1 MADSQLT
8 VEQRMRAYLT
18 PAIAGKFTD
27 ALIASLSKGDGDNL
41 DLIMSV
47 KDQLFIATA
56 TGSYLDKIAAGI
68 GVTRPPGVG
77 IDDNTFRNLVVSQT
91 NNKLVTNIFL
101 EILELFYGADAIEA
115 NTITDL
121 AEPYNLQDGMTLVI
135 TQDSNPNPLVVVFNA
150 ADFTNINQA
159 TAIEVSNAISK
170 QAFNNGF
177 TISATPNFDSVAD
190 LTYVQLFSS
199 TRGPKSAITVIGG
212 EAQNYLRFPQQRPTT
227 QLPGTQFTPTI
238 QGSNVRFTWTAGPD
252 PSLQFVSVDDYVNI
266 YGAGFIGN
274 NKGSYPIVAV
284 VSGPVG
290 QAYFEI
296 QNGAFAVQAPVT
308 LANANDVTFFKPIRN
323 VIQQQPRYASI
334 YEVNPYEIIAFLP
347 ATSKIVKRE
356 LIGSAHLH
364 GMTPDPTEPYPGPY
378 IYDPTHGFS
387 IESTFSTIQTEL
399 DAGQVY
405 TVINVTDSH
414 KFPDEEAF
422 VVFDYGTSNQEGPV
436 RYFGRPSS
444 GSLQLD
450 PSYKFQKTHAPGA
463 DVTLIFQRKPYQP
476 TINGTDFPF
485 FITGTINGRIQAE
498 NLIQELSASGIFL
511 RIIIVYPEGP
521 GMNNVEELYGPD
533 IS

>member
-1 MADSQLT
+1 MANSLST
-8 VEQRMRAYLT
+8 IEQRIRAYMN

-27 ALIASLSKGDGDNL
+27 ALIAAIAKGDADNL
-41 DLIMSV
+41 DLILSV

-56 TGSYLDKIAAGI
+56 TGTYLDKIAAGI
-68 GVTRPPGVG
+68 GITRPPGVG
-77 IDDNTFRNLVVSQT
+77 IDDNTFRDLVVSQT

-101 EILELFYGADAIEA
+101 EILELFYGADAIKA
-115 NTITDL
+115 NTTTDVPQTYTL
-121 AEPYNLQDGMTLVI
+121 ADGMTLEM
-135 TQDSNPNPLVVVFNA
+135 TQDSDPRILTVIFNT
-150 ADFTNINQA
+150 ADFANINQA
-159 TAIEVSNAISK
+159 TAIEVANAISK

-177 TISATPNFDSVAD
+177 TISAAAVFDSVSGD
-190 LTYVQLFSS
+190 TFIQLFSG
-199 TRGPKSAITVIGG
+199 TRGPKSAITVVGG
-212 EAQNYLRFPQQRPTT
+212 QAQNYLRFPLERPTT
-227 QLPGTQFTPTI
+227 QQAGTQFTPTI
-238 QGSNVRFTWTAGPD
+238 VGSNVRFTWTAGTD
-252 PSLQFVSVDDYVNI
+252 PSLQFVSVDDYANI

-274 NKGSYPIVAV
+274 NKGSYVIVNV

-308 LANANDVTFFKPIRN
+308 LSSVTDLTFFKPVRN

-347 ATSKIVKRE
+347 ATSKIVKRD

-378 IYDPTHGFS
+378 LYDTKNGFS
-387 IESTFSTIQTEL
+387 IQSVFTTIQTEL

-405 TVINVTDSH
+405 TVINATNTH
-414 KFPDEEAF
+414 NFPDGEGF
-422 VVFDYGTSNQEGPV
+422 LVFDFGTTNQEGPV
-436 RYFGRPSS
+436 RYFSRPSS

-476 TINGTDFPF
+476 SIDGIDYPF
-485 FITGTINGRIQAE
+485 YVTGTINGRIQAQ

-511 RIIIVYPEGP
+511 RIIIVYPQGP
-521 GMNNVEELYGPD
+521 GMNNIQEIYGPD
-533 IS
+533 IG